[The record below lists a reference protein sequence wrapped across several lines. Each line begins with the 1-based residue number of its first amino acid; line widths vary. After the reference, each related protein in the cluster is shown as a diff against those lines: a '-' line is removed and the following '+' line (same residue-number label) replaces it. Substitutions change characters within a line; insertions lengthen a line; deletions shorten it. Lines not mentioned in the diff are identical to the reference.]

1 MDYLCAPYN
10 TTVGANPPRKNGL
23 LFGLNHQPIYEP
35 LYNMQPDIYTTMV
48 EASGTETNVANKATK
63 ELPST
68 LDRSATK
75 EGPVQ
80 PIPAKYVTMNYLF
93 TRHKSNKLYLFLFLA
108 RSVWLL
114 LW

>member
-23 LFGLNHQPIYEP
+23 LFGLNHQPFYEP
-35 LYNMQPDIYTTMV
+35 LYNMQPMDIYTTMV

-75 EGPVQ
+75 EDPVQ
-80 PIPAKYVTMNYLF
+80 SIPAKYVTMNYLF
-93 TRHKSNKLYLFLFLA
+93 MRHINLISYTYFYF
-108 RSVWLL
+108 
-114 LW
+114 

>member
-1 MDYLCAPYN
+1 MDYFCAPYN
-10 TTVGANPPRKNGL
+10 TTVAANPARQNGL
-23 LFGLNHQPIYEP
+23 LFGLNYQPIYEP
-35 LYNMQPDIYTTMV
+35 MYNTQSMDIYTTMV

-80 PIPAKYVTMNYLF
+80 PIPAKYVTMNYWS
-93 TRHKSNKLYLFLFLA
+93 RNKNLISYTYFYF
-108 RSVWLL
+108 
-114 LW
+114 